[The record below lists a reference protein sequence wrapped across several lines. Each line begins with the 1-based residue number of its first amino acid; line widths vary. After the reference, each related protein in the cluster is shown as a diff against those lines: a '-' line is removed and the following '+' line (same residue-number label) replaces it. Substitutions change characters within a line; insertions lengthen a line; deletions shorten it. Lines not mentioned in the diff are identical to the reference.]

1 MRRKNYLLSS
11 DELAQFTTT
20 LTLGPKGTKWQYN
33 LTLPPSH
40 PASTSRLKFN
50 FLSRLR
56 TEGGKDK
63 GGKTES
69 RKERKERKGKG
80 KQEENREG
88 NK

>member
-33 LTLPPSH
+33 QTLPPSH

-50 FLSRLR
+50 FPSRLW
-56 TEGGKDK
+56 TEGGKDHQ
-63 GGKTES
+63 GGKTE
-69 RKERKERKGKG
+69 RTKERKEKKVKG
-80 KQEENREG
+80 KQEE
-88 NK
+88 KI